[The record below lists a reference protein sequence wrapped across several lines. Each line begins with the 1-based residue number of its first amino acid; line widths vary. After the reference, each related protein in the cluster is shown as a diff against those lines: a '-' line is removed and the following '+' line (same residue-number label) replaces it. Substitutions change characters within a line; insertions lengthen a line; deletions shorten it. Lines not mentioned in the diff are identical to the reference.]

1 MRSVF
6 AGILAAVTASATS
19 LSAQAAGKFPPDSLV
34 NVQVFPKTTSVI
46 QVVGQMR
53 NVAIGLGVRCQFCHI
68 GEEGQPLGQFDFVS
82 DQKRTKLIARQ
93 MMRMAE
99 EINHRLDTLPQRAT
113 PPIQVGC
120 ATCHRG
126 ISRPV
131 PLFTVVADAAV
142 AVNADSALR
151 AYRSLRQ
158 RYYGKDAYDFSEPS
172 LNIAAF
178 RVGRANKVDDA
189 LSILKFNEDMF
200 PNSSAM
206 YVFRG
211 NILLMKPDT
220 AAAAGAFRKA
230 VQLDS
235 TNAEARGRLRDLGQ
249 RP

>member
-1 MRSVF
+1 MRALI
-6 AGILAAVTASATS
+6 AGLMAVSSS
-19 LSAQAAGKFPPDSLV
+19 LGAQAGKFPPDSLI
-34 NVQVFPKTTSVI
+34 NVQIIPKTTPPI

-53 NVAIGLGVRCQFCHI
+53 NFAIGLGVRCVFCHV
-68 GEEGQPLGQFDFVS
+68 GEDGPLDKIDFAS

-93 MMRMAE
+93 MMRLAAE
-99 EINHRLDTLPQRAT
+99 VNRRLDTLPQRAT
-113 PPIQVGC
+113 PPLSVTC

-126 ISRPV
+126 VSRPV
-131 PLFTVVADAAV
+131 PLFTVVADAAI
-142 AVNADSALR
+142 AVNADSALKVYR
-151 AYRSLRQ
+151 ALRT
-158 RYYGKDAYDFSEPS
+158 RYFGKDAYDFSEDA

-189 LSILKFNEDMF
+189 LAILSANEAQF
-200 PNSSAM
+200 PNSSPM

-220 AAAAGAFRKA
+220 NAAAAAFRRA

-235 TNAEARGRLRDLGQ
+235 TNAEARGRLRAIG

>member
-1 MRSVF
+1 MR
-6 AGILAAVTASATS
+6 AAVAGLALLCSPLS
-19 LSAQAAGKFPPDSLV
+19 LVAQAGKFPPDSLI
-34 NVQVFPKTTSVI
+34 NVKVIPKGTPPI

-53 NVAIGLGVRCQFCHI
+53 NFAIGLGVRCVFCHV
-68 GEEGQPLGQFDFVS
+68 GEDGPLDKIDFAS

-93 MMRMAE
+93 MMTMAAE
-99 EINHRLDTLPQRAT
+99 VNRRLDTLPQRGT
-113 PPIQVGC
+113 PPISVTC

-131 PLFTVVADAAV
+131 PLFTVVADAAI

-151 AYRSLRQ
+151 AYRTLRE
-158 RYYGKDAYDFSEPS
+158 RYFGKDAFDFTESS

-178 RVGRANKVDDA
+178 RTARANKVSDA
-189 LSILKFNEDMF
+189 LSVLQFNETMF
-200 PNSSAM
+200 PNSSGM

-220 AAAAGAFRKA
+220 AAAAVAFRRA